1 MISMDS
7 ALIVFTKNALLGKVK
22 TRLAKTVGDKNA
34 LLIYN
39 ELLKFTKTLILK
51 VKTKKLIFYSDFVD
65 TNDIFNAVVFE
76 KYCQKGNDLGERML
90 NAFKV
95 TFKLGYE
102 RAILIGSDCNE
113 LTPEVLEHAIR
124 ALDENDLVIGPAKD
138 GGYYLIGMKKLHP
151 KLFVYKNWSTPT
163 VFKEAI
169 FEAKELNFKYYLLP
183 VLSDIDNE
191 QDLGNLSKL
200 ITTDL
205 NQNND

>member
-1 MISMDS
+1 MSMDS

-124 ALDENDLVIGPAKD
+124 ALD
-138 GGYYLIGMKKLHP
+138 YC
-151 KLFVYKNWSTPT
+151 F
-163 VFKEAI
+163 
-169 FEAKELNFKYYLLP
+169 
-183 VLSDIDNE
+183 
-191 QDLGNLSKL
+191 
-200 ITTDL
+200 
-205 NQNND
+205 

>member
-1 MISMDS
+1 
-7 ALIVFTKNALLGKVK
+7 
-22 TRLAKTVGDKNA
+22 
-34 LLIYN
+34 
-39 ELLKFTKTLILK
+39 
-51 VKTKKLIFYSDFVD
+51 
-65 TNDIFNAVVFE
+65 
-76 KYCQKGNDLGERML
+76 ML

-102 RAILIGSDCNE
+102 RTILIGSDCNE